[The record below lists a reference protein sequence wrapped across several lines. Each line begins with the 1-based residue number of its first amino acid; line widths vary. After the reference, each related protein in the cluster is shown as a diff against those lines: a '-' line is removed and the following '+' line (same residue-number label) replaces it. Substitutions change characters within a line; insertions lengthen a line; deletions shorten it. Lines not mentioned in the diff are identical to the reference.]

1 MRPIR
6 LVMSAFGPFGDC
18 QTVDFEKMGRGLFL
32 ISGDTGAGK
41 TTIFDGISFALF
53 GAASGENR
61 TNGSFCSGFADGM
74 TPTFVEL
81 DFLHKGKAYHIRRN
95 PDYKRPAKRGSKMV
109 MEKRDALLILPNGE
123 TVTDFDKVTAS
134 VKALL
139 GVDWRQFK
147 QIAMIAQGEFLR
159 LLTADSA
166 ERGMIFR
173 KAFGTEHLEAFQRE
187 LAERC
192 NRLRKQCE
200 DTDKSIMQYLEGILA
215 TEEWERRQELLQAKK
230 AKAAE
235 KLEELLADC
244 LNAQQKQYE
253 QYEAKADE
261 LQHQMLAFMKM
272 KSDAEYLSTQIQELH
287 IWEQKR
293 IELRQQESEFIQKT
307 KQYEAGV
314 RAFYHTAPAVIAC
327 KNAKEQM
334 EKQQNALDEIER
346 VQECLK
352 QQQKEISENYRMAKE
367 QEPIVG
373 RLNME
378 IEKGEQELLVFFNIE
393 KLKEALEKLAEQKK
407 RAEEAREQCQQYQS
421 CLRKEIN
428 ERNTENECYA
438 PAEAER
444 ERIAYQLKE
453 NWDMQSVA
461 EEVLKKLCGQKQM
474 QQRLESAQQIYMRSE
489 ASWQLADQ
497 KLREG
502 NNRFRQEIAGILA
515 ETLKEGEPCPVCGS
529 VVHPDLRKKTQE
541 TLSKEQL
548 ETLEHEEQ
556 QLRQKR
562 DRSLNQC
569 SEWKTELDLGE
580 KNIRKE
586 MTEWLRKLKQM
597 QPDENRVE
605 KDAQESEKSERIE
618 TELMLRQ
625 GMAQLKWAE
634 NRLEQ
639 KLVAWKE
646 QIEKKQKNIE
656 RISELE
662 AELLKIQKEIDDLDE
677 SLAALNYEEIQKSV
691 SLAGLNESLHFSDK
705 TEGEIMLEKNKQELT
720 RLQEKIKWAE
730 ECFQKF
736 QSEKSELEGE
746 KKQSQKHLLQLG
758 EQFAKAKEAEQNALK
773 KQGFSSIEEFE
784 QAFLDEP
791 FLDDLKQKI
800 EEYKNQVKE
809 AEERISHLKKDI
821 GGKKQPDLEALS
833 EWLER
838 AEKEKAAADTIKQQI
853 AHCLHTNQSIQKNV
867 SEKTG
872 RQQEFRKQYLLIKTL
887 SDTANGELSGKQK
900 VRFEQYVQAF
910 YFRKVIRE
918 ANKRFR
924 KVSGGQFEL
933 RYLEDN
939 KDKRSKTGLE
949 LEVMDY
955 YTGMLRAVTSLSG
968 GESFQAALSLAL
980 GLSDV
985 IQHYAG
991 GIEVDALFIDEG
1003 FGTLDET
1010 ALEQAIETLSEL
1022 ADSERMVGIIS
1033 HVNELKDCIEQQVL
1047 VKKGRNGSKIEIQS
1061 IVQMKEI

>member
-1 MRPIR
+1 MKPIR

-134 VKALL
+134 VKELL

-166 ERGMIFR
+166 QRGMIFR
-173 KAFGTEHLEAFQRE
+173 RAFGTEHLDAFQKE

-192 NRLRKQCE
+192 NCLRKQCE
-200 DTDKSIMQYLEGILA
+200 NTDKSIMQYLEGILVSG
-215 TEEWERRQELLQAKK
+215 EWERRQELLQAKK
-230 AKAAE
+230 EEAAE
-235 KLEELLADC
+235 KLGELLADC
-244 LNAQQKQYE
+244 LNVQQKQYE

-261 LQHQMLAFMKM
+261 LQQQMLAFMKM
-272 KSDAEYLSTQIQELH
+272 KSDAEYLSIQIRELH

-293 IELRQQESEFIQKT
+293 TELRQQESEFIQKT
-307 KQYEAGV
+307 KQYEAGA
-314 RAFYHTAPAVIAC
+314 RAFYHTAPAVMAC

-334 EKQQNALDEIER
+334 EKQQDALNEIER
-346 VQECLK
+346 VQERLK
-352 QQQKEISENYRMAKE
+352 QQQKEILENYRMAKE
-367 QEPIVG
+367 QCRQSQDCI
-373 RLNME
+373 RRE
-378 IEKGEQELLVFFNIE
+378 IDEKN
-393 KLKEALEKLAEQKK
+393 A
-407 RAEEAREQCQQYQS
+407 
-421 CLRKEIN
+421 
-428 ERNTENECYA
+428 ENECYA
-438 PAEAER
+438 HAEAEQ
-444 ERIAYQLKE
+444 ERIACQLKE
-453 NWDMQSVA
+453 NQDMQSAA
-461 EEVLKKLCGQKQM
+461 ETIRKMLYGQKQI
-474 QQRLESAQQIYMRSE
+474 QQQLADAQQIYMQSE
-489 ASWQLADQ
+489 ISWQLADQ
-497 KLREG
+497 KLKEG
-502 NNRFRQEIAGILA
+502 NSRFRQEIAGILA

-529 VVHPDLRKKTQE
+529 IVHPNLRKKEQE
-541 TLSKEQL
+541 TLTKEQL
-548 ETLEHEEQ
+548 EQLEHEEQ
-556 QLRQKR
+556 QLRQNR

-569 SEWKTELDLGE
+569 SEWKAELGLGE
-580 KNIRKE
+580 KSIYRE
-586 MTEWLRKLKQM
+586 MTEWLRKRKQM
-597 QPDENRVE
+597 QSGED
-605 KDAQESEKSERIE
+605 RIE
-618 TELMLRQ
+618 KEKKESGKNEKIEVEAILNQ
-625 GMAQLKWAE
+625 GMVQLKQE
-634 NRLEQ
+634 ESQLEQ
-639 KLVAWKE
+639 KRAIWKGR
-646 QIEKKQKNIE
+646 IEKKQKNIE
-656 RISELE
+656 QISKLEEELSR
-662 AELLKIQKEIDDLDE
+662 IQKEIENLDE
-677 SLAALNYEEIQKSV
+677 GLAALNDEEMQESI
-691 SLAGLNESLHFSDK
+691 SLAGNESLRISDK
-705 TEGEIMLEKNKQELT
+705 KEGEAVLESKKQELAG
-720 RLQEKIKWAE
+720 LQEKVKQAE

-736 QSEKSELEGE
+736 QSEKFGLEGG
-746 KKQSQKHLLQLG
+746 KRQSQKHLVQME
-758 EQFAKAKEAEQNALK
+758 EQFARAKEIEQKTLE

-784 QAFLDEP
+784 QAFLEES
-791 FLDDLKQKI
+791 FLEDLKQKI
-800 EEYKNQVKE
+800 EGYKSQVKE
-809 AEERISHLKKDI
+809 ADERILYLKRDI
-821 GGKKQPDLEALS
+821 GGKRPPDLDVLS
-833 EWLER
+833 ERLKQ
-838 AEKEKAAADTIKQQI
+838 AKKEKAAADTMKQQI
-853 AHCLHTNQSIQKNV
+853 AHCLHTNQSVQKNV
-867 SEKTG
+867 SEKTD
-872 RQQEFRKQYLLIKTL
+872 RQQELKKQYLFVKAL

-910 YFRKVIRE
+910 YFRKVIHE

-933 RYLEDN
+933 RYLEHN

-1047 VKKGRNGSKIEIQS
+1047 VKKGRKGSKIEMQS